1 MIVPNLFGTVLKESQ
16 NPRIINFLIFSLFCC
31 VDESISHQTGR
42 YYEDNA
48 ESEPSPNVLIDSDS
62 ERLWDLGAENT
73 GTSHLD
79 V

>member
-1 MIVPNLFGTVLKESQ
+1 MV
-16 NPRIINFLIFSLFCC
+16 IIIFLIFSLFCC
-31 VDESISHQTGR
+31 VDESVSHQTGR

-48 ESEPSPNVLIDSDS
+48 ESEPSPNALIDSDS